1 ASDFVNGVV
10 QFDAVAKA
18 AGVFVLSG
26 VSSFPIL
33 TAAVV
38 RRLTRDFA
46 KVLTI
51 KGGIAPS
58 PFAGVGIN
66 VILAITSYAGQPVKL
81 LRGSRMTHAPGL
93 VENLRYTVSPPGFEP
108 LPNIRFSLVDVPD
121 LQVLPTLWPEL
132 ESVWMGAGTTPEILH
147 RMLNGF
153 SRLVHWKIL
162 PSLLPFAG
170 IFHFVTNTVRWGRH
184 RGGMFVEV
192 RGIGQQGQPVGRTW
206 HLLAEGND
214 GPYIPAMALQALVLR
229 CAAGRKPPSGARPG
243 SVDLELDDYEALFQ
257 ARTIHTGWRECDDQM
272 AGCTNYQRLLGPRF
286 ASLPAPIRQ
295 MHDWYQGGRSAGLR
309 AEGKANIER
318 GTSLLSRL
326 IARVVGFPQAGQD
339 VPVQVKF
346 ENNPEGEVWT
356 RSFAGKS
363 FFSVQSLGQGRS
375 QHLIEERFGPAKFGL
390 ALVMDQDSVRLKIC
404 HWRLFGI
411 KLPLA
416 WSPKTESREYVEDG
430 QYRFH
435 IEISHPWVGL
445 IVRYR
450 GYLRVVA

>member
-1 ASDFVNGVV
+1 
-10 QFDAVAKA
+10 
-18 AGVFVLSG
+18 
-26 VSSFPIL
+26 
-33 TAAVV
+33 
-38 RRLTRDFA
+38 
-46 KVLTI
+46 
-51 KGGIAPS
+51 
-58 PFAGVGIN
+58 
-66 VILAITSYAGQPVKL
+66 
-81 LRGSRMTHAPGL
+81 
-93 VENLRYTVSPPGFEP
+93 
-108 LPNIRFSLVDVPD
+108 
-121 LQVLPTLWPEL
+121 
-132 ESVWMGAGTTPEILH
+132 
-147 RMLNGF
+147 
-153 SRLVHWKIL
+153 
-162 PSLLPFAG
+162 
-170 IFHFVTNTVRWGRH
+170 
-184 RGGMFVEV
+184 MFVEV